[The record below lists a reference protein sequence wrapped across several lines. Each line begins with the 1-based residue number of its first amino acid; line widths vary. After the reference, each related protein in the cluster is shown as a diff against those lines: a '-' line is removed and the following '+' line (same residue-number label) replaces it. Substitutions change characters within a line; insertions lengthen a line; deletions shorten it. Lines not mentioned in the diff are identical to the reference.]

1 MWRVLSTLIT
11 SDAEE
16 QKVVEHLSH
25 VCRLCKPYFV
35 EPHQLT
41 VIGRSDA
48 RIPLPT
54 AAEA

>member
-1 MWRVLSTLIT
+1 MLSTLIT
-11 SDAEE
+11 SDPEE

-25 VCRLCKPYFV
+25 VYRLCEPYLV

-48 RIPLPT
+48 RVPLPT